1 MNIALTVCASLVIV
15 SFAARDVFV
24 RLFGHRERLAKL
36 RTEQLQEERFEALAK
51 QVEGLEA
58 ELRRVHLSR
67 GR

>member
-1 MNIALTVCASLVIV
+1 MSIALTACASFIIV
-15 SFAARDVFV
+15 SLAARDVFV

-36 RTEQLQEERFEALAK
+36 RTEQSQEERFEALAK
-51 QVEGLEA
+51 QVEGLES